1 MTTFVQG
8 EMDAGREGMIGKA
21 KLGESLLDG
30 RASMSFEQSQDAL
43 TDPHVFKLTQRSR
56 SLIKYEVSGD
66 GAWLLRS
73 KYQLVKREASRSRAG
88 H

>member
-1 MTTFVQG
+1 
-8 EMDAGREGMIGKA
+8 
-21 KLGESLLDG
+21 
-30 RASMSFEQSQDAL
+30 MSFEQSQDAL
-43 TDPHVFKLTQRSR
+43 TEPHVFKLTQRSR

-66 GAWLLRS
+66 GAWFLRS